1 MEACALEGLAFDA
14 DGTLLGTRGAQFQE
28 VVVVDLASGA
38 TRKRASLGV
47 DGHRLDV
54 QLAAME
60 QARARSDFV
69 ELASLAHFLK
79 GVAGSVGFDD
89 FTEPSR
95 ALEGAARAGVES
107 EVDASL
113 AALRGLTA
121 RVVLP
126 EEQPDP
132 KAASA

>member
-1 MEACALEGLAFDA
+1 MTQKTTFPA
-14 DGTLLGTRGAQFQE
+14 DVPITSRLPLHDPRYRAIVIDFVEQLG
-28 VVVVDLASGA
+28 
-38 TRKRASLGV
+38 
-47 DGHRLDV
+47 V

-60 QARARSDFV
+60 QARARNDFV

-95 ALEGAARAGVES
+95 ALEGAARAGADS